1 MKLSYED
8 RILSNTSGWIHTN
21 KLVWKVK
28 GDKSGIVKAIHRL
41 SEKGYLESEKEG
53 NMIFY
58 RRKDSIPSNES
69 FLRLMEI
76 EQWNY
81 NQVLEEIKKI
91 PKLSTKTRKISKRSK
106 ELVRHLEYL
115 MDNSMI
121 LMVRTNYQKNLGLIP
136 QKTAQRR
143 IGIINEMMLK
153 VMTKINAK
161 YEKDLKLV
169 QELFQ
174 NHNRELV
181 FKI

>member
-1 MKLSYED
+1 LKLSYED
-8 RILSNTSGWIHTN
+8 RIFVNTSEWIHTN
-21 KLVWKVK
+21 KLVTKVK
-28 GDKSGIVKAIHRL
+28 GDKTAIIEAIHRL
-41 SEKGYLESEKEG
+41 SEKGYLESKKEG

-58 RRKDSIPSNES
+58 RRKDGIPSNES
-69 FLRLMEI
+69 FLHLMKV

-81 NQVLEEIKKI
+81 DQVLGEIKKI
-91 PKLSTKTRKISKRSK
+91 PKLTTKTGKISKRSK

-115 MDNSMI
+115 MDGSMI

-136 QKTAQRR
+136 SKTAQRR

-153 VMTKINAK
+153 VMKRINTK

-174 NHNRELV
+174 NHNRELI